1 MRIRLIIGIGILIVV
16 LAIIYRVFYGIP
28 FKIMADHHFDLS
40 EYYAHQGDWPMAV
53 KEMRKALKYDP
64 HYVQARDGL
73 AALYDENGL
82 QTRAERVYLKGL
94 ALDPKSEF
102 LHYQLASF
110 YQLHKRYPE
119 AIQQMLY
126 CLKLK
131 PNNIKDL
138 LVLALLYDRNHQYP
152 EAIQALKRRL
162 TLVPNDYV
170 SPHDIARIEREMR
183 APTARIPAIHP
194 NPNSSAARLHPVSGH
209 AATRDQLKQ

>member
-1 MRIRLIIGIGILIVV
+1 MRIRLIMGIGILIIV
-16 LAIIYRVFYGIP
+16 LAIVYRVFYGIP
-28 FKIMADHHFDLS
+28 SKMVADHHFDLS
-40 EYYAHQGDWPMAV
+40 EYYSHQGNWSMAV
-53 KEMRKALKYDP
+53 KEMRKALEYDP

-82 QTRAERVYLKGL
+82 QTQAEEVYLKGL

-131 PNNIKDL
+131 PNNINDL
-138 LVLALLYDRNHQYP
+138 LVLALLYDRNRQYP
-152 EAIQALKRRL
+152 EAIQALKRRSAL
-162 TLVPNDYV
+162 APNDDL
-170 SPHDIARIEREMR
+170 SLHDIARIEREMR
-183 APTARIPAIHP
+183 ASTTRKPVTHP
-194 NPNSSAARLHPVSGH
+194 NPNSGSARLHPVSSH
-209 AATRDQLKQ
+209 TAN